1 MEEDGCSIL
10 ETPRGTPTG
19 GLNEMPQDRLPNCN
33 RGMQRILRIRPRATR
48 REQTRRSWIFVR
60 TIELDLNGFSG

>member
-1 MEEDGCSIL
+1 
-10 ETPRGTPTG
+10 
-19 GLNEMPQDRLPNCN
+19 MPQDRLPNCN

-60 TIELDLNGFSG
+60 TIELDFEQLFRLRSIRASFQAQSYW